1 MYRLAAMEEEAPAAI
16 SIPAAAPVIEKPQVR
31 NPQAA
36 SILKYD
42 YIM

>member
-1 MYRLAAMEEEAPAAI
+1 MEEEAPAAI
-16 SIPAAAPVIEKPQVR
+16 SIPAAAPVIEKPPQVR

-42 YIM
+42 YIK